1 MWVRCIQTAR
11 TIVVLGTSFLLLT
24 ASLSAEEPA
33 ITVLLDGDGDYASIQ
48 EAINAAPVGAM
59 IRVGPG
65 EWKECVTIS
74 KSVILEGAGWDQTRL
89 VGSPTPEASPE
100 LVQALRQIIDEL
112 ESNDVQRQVMT
123 AFAKVHD
130 GQPTISVKS
139 TDNVQ
144 ISNLSCLRHGDVRKG
159 TYRCQAAILVDN
171 ADVSIHACAII
182 KSPGIGVDLRAKSSM
197 KMEDCLVANSWGQGI
212 RVATAGD
219 GPVEILNCDIRNCV
233 YSGVSIAASSG
244 PTSVKH
250 CQIHGNGWHG
260 IRYDSA
266 APTIEDNLFYDT
278 AVSGIYASGKTAAA
292 ITNNLFYGSG
302 ISCWFQNQDK
312 IERNTFLG
320 PRSIGAP
327 GGLSVGI
334 QILGS
339 SRPTLKG
346 NLFVGCENAIT
357 FSDIRSESPFAKTK
371 EDATILGN
379 AFWNNER
386 DLGRRGGEEI
396 ESVPLPAGNWREP
409 PTFVAAS
416 EKNFALAP
424 EPTLASRNVGAA
436 GFPEFASPWPQQAGE
451 ERARQAVLERL
462 EGTRG
467 MQKSK

>member
-24 ASLSAEEPA
+24 ASLAAEEPA
-33 ITVLLDGDGDYASIQ
+33 ITVLRDGDGDYASIQ
-48 EAINAAPVGAM
+48 EAIHAAPAGAT
-59 IRVGPG
+59 IHVGPG

-74 KSVILEGAGWDQTRL
+74 KSVILEGAGWDKTRL
-89 VGSPTPEASPE
+89 VGSPTPPASPE
-100 LVQALRQIIDEL
+100 LVQALSRVIEELDSDEVRQ
-112 ESNDVQRQVMT
+112 QVMS
-123 AFAKVHD
+123 AFAKVHG
-130 GQPTISVKS
+130 GQPTIFIQS
-139 TDNVQ
+139 TDSVQ
-144 ISNLSCLRHGDVRKG
+144 INNLSCGRHGEVRKG
-159 TYRCQAAILVDN
+159 TYRHQATILVEN
-171 ADVSIHACAII
+171 ANVSIHSCAII
-182 KSPGIGVDLRAKSSM
+182 ESPGIGVDIRAKSRV
-197 KMEDCLVANSWGQGI
+197 KMEECLVTNSWGQGI
-212 RVATAGD
+212 RVATGGD
-219 GPVEILNCDIRNCV
+219 GSVEMMACDIRNCV

-292 ITNNLFYGSG
+292 VANNLFYGSG

-327 GGLSVGI
+327 GGLSVGV

-357 FSDIRSESPFAKTK
+357 FADIGSESPFAKTK

-386 DLGRRGGEEI
+386 DLGRRAGEEI

-416 EKNFALAP
+416 AKNFALAP
-424 EPTLASRNVGAA
+424 ESTLASRNVGAA

-462 EGTRG
+462 ERTRG
-467 MQKSK
+467 MQESK